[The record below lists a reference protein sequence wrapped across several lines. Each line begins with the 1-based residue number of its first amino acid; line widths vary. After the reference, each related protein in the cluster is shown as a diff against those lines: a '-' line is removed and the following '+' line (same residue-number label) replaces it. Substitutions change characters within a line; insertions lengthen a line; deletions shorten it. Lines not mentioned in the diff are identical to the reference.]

1 MRKDNE
7 LLKLV
12 AITVVFATFIIMAI
26 SGTLSM
32 TSTREDSFRT
42 EANKV
47 LKASKEAYEN
57 KIDITEDTKSCKID
71 DNRVCYSIDY
81 LIESGIYEAD
91 KDTFI
96 GKVIYDN
103 SNESYELYLKK
114 NDEFKIIAGSST
126 DYQKSGTLTVEE
138 WKEEHSLCECL

>member
-1 MRKDNE
+1 MKRDNE

-12 AITVVFATFIIMAI
+12 AIVVVFATFIIMAI

-47 LKASKEAYEN
+47 LKASKDAYD
-57 KIDITEDTKSCKID
+57 KKLDIKGDTKSCKID

-81 LIESGIYEAD
+81 LIDNDLYKAD
-91 KDTFI
+91 KETFI
-96 GKVIYDN
+96 GKVIYDA